1 MIEKTQLSIAGK
13 TNFDP
18 VTIPGYLG
26 DTNSYI
32 PTQSVTQLPSYQTN
46 TTNLEKPSYQH
57 DRQSSLDTT
66 STRTGFKPG
75 LPTSKHDAYKTNSS
89 YDLNQAKTSN
99 TMFNKFVEDE
109 MKSYY
114 SKKSQS
120 KTSLDHMKTSYDNNL
135 NSQAA
140 AKSSFKPL
148 ETSFEDND
156 YGRSSVMSN
165 KSEISD
171 NINKKDKVKSDS
183 NNWGTA
189 VNSTADSNLAAVH
202 DTADGKI
209 ISEQNGRNNE
219 R

>member
-1 MIEKTQLSIAGK
+1 MIEKAQLSIAGK

-26 DTNSYI
+26 DKNSYI
-32 PTQSVTQLPSYQTN
+32 PTPLPSYQTN

-66 STRTGFKPG
+66 SSRTGFKPG
-75 LPTSKHDAYKTNSS
+75 LPSSKHDAYKTNSS
-89 YDLNQAKTSN
+89 YDLNQAKTNNS
-99 TMFNKFVEDE
+99 MFNKFVEDE

-120 KTSLDHMKTSYDNNL
+120 KTSLDHMKSSYDNNL
-135 NSQAA
+135 NNIQPAAA
-140 AKSSFKPL
+140 AKTSFKPL

-165 KSEISD
+165 KSEIGD
-171 NINKKDKVKSDS
+171 NINRKDKVMGDN

-189 VNSTADSNLAAVH
+189 ANSSASHNLAAVH

-209 ISEQNGRNNE
+209 TSEPNSRNNE

>member
-1 MIEKTQLSIAGK
+1 MIEKTQLSISGK

-120 KTSLDHMKTSYDNNL
+120 KTSLDHMKASYDNNL
-135 NSQAA
+135 NSQPA
-140 AKSSFKPL
+140 AKTSFKPL

-183 NNWGTA
+183 NNLGTA